1 MIKNFNSIFSGVGVA
16 IVTPFDDKNNFDK
29 DAVFQ
34 LAENLINSKISYVVV
49 QGTTGESSTLEFNEK
64 KTVNS
69 TYMDAFKNKVPL
81 ILGLSS
87 NNTNYLY
94 NEIKTT
100 NLDGFDAIMSV
111 CPYYNKPSQEGLY
124 NHFLNISQATTKPI
138 LLYNV
143 PSRTG
148 VNINNE
154 TIINIHKNSDN
165 IIGVKEASGE
175 VKRIRQLKS
184 ILENDFLV
192 ITGDDF
198 TMIDAIRNGADGII
212 SVAANVYPKVMVET
226 YNQIISDLNNEKTLN
241 DNNFVLNEFINLI
254 FEECNPSGIKY
265 ALSELNLCSSKV
277 RLPLSE
283 ISENLKSKIIKFIK
297 EYPPVK

>member
-1 MIKNFNSIFSGVGVA
+1 MIKNSNSIFSGIGVA

-34 LAENLINSKISYVVV
+34 LAETLINNKISYVVV
-49 QGTTGESSTLEFNEK
+49 QGTTGESSTLEINEK
-64 KTVNS
+64 KIVNN
-69 TYMDAFKNKVPL
+69 TYIDAFKNKVPL

-87 NNTNYLY
+87 NNTNYLC
-94 NEIKTT
+94 NEIKVT

-124 NHFLNISQATTKPI
+124 NHFLKISQATTKPI
-138 LLYNV
+138 LMYNV

-154 TIINIHKNSDN
+154 TIINIYKNSDN

-175 VKRIRQLKS
+175 VSRIKQLKS
-184 ILENDFLV
+184 KLENDFLV
-192 ITGDDF
+192 ISGDDF

-212 SVAANVYPKVMVET
+212 SVAANVYPKIMVET
-226 YNQIISDLNNEKTLN
+226 YNQIISDINNVKTLN

-265 ALSELNLCSSKV
+265 ALSKLNLCSSKV

-283 ISENLKSKIIKFIK
+283 ISENLKSKIEKFIK
-297 EYPPVK
+297 KHPPVN